1 MKKIYSMI
9 LLSSA
14 ILLTSCDDF
23 LQEDPA
29 STQVVG
35 NFYKTEADADAAIV
49 GVYDGLNDQSN
60 IYYRGFYL
68 LAELPTDNAE
78 CGQGVA
84 NSFIFALKDYSF
96 GPVNDRIYTLYTSVY
111 KTIANANVA
120 IDKIPDIAFDEAKK
134 SRLIGEARFVR
145 ALLYFNMVR
154 LFGEVPLVTT
164 QITSLS
170 EVNTPRSPVA
180 DVYAQII
187 SDLEFAEQNL
197 NATVTTADAG
207 RATKGAAKGL
217 LAKVYLTLG
226 QYDEARD
233 KAKEV
238 LNDTQYGLLPAYF
251 DVFAPANRF
260 NKELIYAIQNKGNTG
275 ASNGFAMALF
285 LPRSTIKLPNGG
297 TVGGNS
303 ADVPTQEFYNS
314 FATGDLRRDR
324 TFFTEYDA
332 GAGKATFR
340 PHWYKFFD
348 PSAIST
354 LGEASLNYPIIR
366 YADILLTYAEAINA
380 DGGPTAEA
388 LESVNQV
395 RRRAFGKNITTPD
408 ATVDLAGLD
417 QTGLA
422 EAILAERR
430 WEFGFENHR
439 WFDLIRAGK
448 FLSTMRAKG
457 YNTVKDYNVL
467 YPIPQRER
475 DVNKLLTQN
484 KDYPQ

>member
-1 MKKIYSMI
+1 M
-9 LLSSA
+9 LVTLVA
-14 ILLTSCDDF
+14 LASCDDF

-29 STQVVG
+29 STMVVD

-84 NSFIFALKDYSF
+84 NSYIFALKDYSF

-120 IDKIPDIAFDEAKK
+120 IDKIPGIDFADAKK
-134 SRLIGEARFVR
+134 NRLVAEARFVR
-145 ALLYFNMVR
+145 ALLYFNMVQ

-187 SDLEFAEQNL
+187 DDLQFAELNL
-197 NATVTTADAG
+197 NTTNSTADAG
-207 RATKGAAKGL
+207 RATRSAAKGL
-217 LAKVYLTLG
+217 LAKVYLTLK
-226 QYDEARD
+226 QNDKARD
-233 KAKEV
+233 KATEV
-238 LNDTQYGLLPAYF
+238 LNDSQYGLLPSYF
-251 DVFAPANRF
+251 DIFTPANRF
-260 NKELIYAIQNKGNTG
+260 NKELIFAIQNKGNTG
-275 ASNGFAMALF
+275 ASNGFAMALY
-285 LPRSTIKLPNGG
+285 LPRSTIKLPSGG

-303 ADVPTQEFYNS
+303 ADVPTLEFYNS
-314 FATGDLRRDR
+314 FAAGDLRRDR
-324 TFFTEYDA
+324 TFFTQYDA
-332 GAGKATFR
+332 GAGLATFR

-354 LGEASLNYPIIR
+354 LGEASLVYPILR
-366 YADILLTYAEAINA
+366 YADVLLIYAEASNA
-380 DGGPTAEA
+380 QDGPSADALEA
-388 LESVNQV
+388 LNKV
-395 RRRAFGKNITTPD
+395 RRRAYGKNIAVPD
-408 ATVDLAGLD
+408 ASVDLTALD

-422 EAILAERR
+422 DAILAERR
-430 WEFGFENHR
+430 WEFGFENQR

-448 FLSTMRAKG
+448 FLTTMRNKG
-457 YNTVKDYNVL
+457 YTTVKDYNVL

-475 DVNKLLTQN
+475 DVNKALTQN
-484 KDYPQ
+484 TDYPL